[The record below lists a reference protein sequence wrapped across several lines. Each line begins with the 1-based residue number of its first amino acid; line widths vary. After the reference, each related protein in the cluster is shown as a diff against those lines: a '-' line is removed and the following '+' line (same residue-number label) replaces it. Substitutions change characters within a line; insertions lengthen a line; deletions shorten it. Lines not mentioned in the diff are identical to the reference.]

1 MLDGGFGEVKEVD
14 EDVKILTYNMKEKVE
29 NALGETFDVYEPIL
43 YTSQI
48 VDGTNYKIKIHVG
61 NERYIHITIYVPLP
75 VYNNPNELFEWE
87 SDKTLFD
94 PLL

>member
-14 EDVKILTYNMKEKVE
+14 EDVKILAYNMKEKVE
-29 NALGETFDVYEPIL
+29 NALGETFDVYEPVL

-48 VDGTNYKIKIHVG
+48 VAGTNYKIKIHVG

-75 VYNNPNELFEWE
+75 VYNNPNELLEWE